1 MKTIGLHQ
9 VRHHWRM
16 YALLIPSVVLVVTF
30 SYYPAVQAMYHAF
43 FRWNGDEVSEYI
55 GLANFRRAI
64 NDPTLAKAFGIV
76 MIFILSN
83 FVKMLPSIA
92 TAVVIHR
99 MISEKA
105 QYLYRVLFVIP
116 MIIPGIVWLL
126 IWKFFYD
133 PNIGILNNILDA
145 TGLMGGLQFL
155 DDAMPRLAD
164 LIAPYR
170 ASLVDPLFGSTFGL
184 ALTGVIFLS
193 FLGGVRGV
201 KRGWLWWAILLPAA
215 FFLFRADES
224 FFGAGRSLAGVIRMV
239 VIIVASGALAE
250 VIRRNAGLE
259 AERIIKWIGG
269 GVLAIAFALILSSL
283 IWTEPTGAFDQ
294 GSPAWLGHPKL
305 ALPAM
310 IFWGFPWVGVVSVLL
325 YLAGLGN
332 IDQSVYEAADIDGC
346 GWFRKFLNIELPLIT
361 TQIRLNLV
369 LMIIHTL
376 KGWGLVFIIW
386 GDGGGPG
393 GAVMLPGLYM
403 FRKAFTDLQV
413 GYGCAIG
420 LMLFALI
427 LVLTLL
433 NNKYVRVE
441 K

>member
-1 MKTIGLHQ
+1 
-9 VRHHWRM
+9 
-16 YALLIPSVVLVVTF
+16 
-30 SYYPAVQAMYHAF
+30 
-43 FRWNGDEVSEYI
+43 
-55 GLANFRRAI
+55 
-64 NDPTLAKAFGIV
+64 
-76 MIFILSN
+76 
-83 FVKMLPSIA
+83 
-92 TAVVIHR
+92 
-99 MISEKA
+99 
-105 QYLYRVLFVIP
+105 
-116 MIIPGIVWLL
+116 
-126 IWKFFYD
+126 
-133 PNIGILNNILDA
+133 
-145 TGLMGGLQFL
+145 
-155 DDAMPRLAD
+155 
-164 LIAPYR
+164 
-170 ASLVDPLFGSTFGL
+170 
-184 ALTGVIFLS
+184 
-193 FLGGVRGV
+193 
-201 KRGWLWWAILLPAA
+201 
-215 FFLFRADES
+215 
-224 FFGAGRSLAGVIRMV
+224 
-239 VIIVASGALAE
+239 
-250 VIRRNAGLE
+250 
-259 AERIIKWIGG
+259 
-269 GVLAIAFALILSSL
+269 
-283 IWTEPTGAFDQ
+283 
-294 GSPAWLGHPKL
+294 
-305 ALPAM
+305 M